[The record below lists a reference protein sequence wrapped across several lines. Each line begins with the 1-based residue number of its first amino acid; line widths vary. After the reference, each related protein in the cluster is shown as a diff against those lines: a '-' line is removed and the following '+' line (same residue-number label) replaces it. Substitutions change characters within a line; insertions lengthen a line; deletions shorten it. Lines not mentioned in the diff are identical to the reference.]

1 MKLNENDYEKRK
13 LLIESAKKEFLSKGY
28 NKASLRNICA
38 NAGVT
43 TGALYFFFENKEDLY
58 NAIVNGPIE
67 ELKKLVIDHFNIDC
81 AYNKKIEI
89 DLSDLD
95 HTDLSDEICELVYK
109 NYDCFMLVLSGS
121 REGTKEQLIDEFV
134 HLIETS
140 YMEMLD
146 RSINYGYDTFMIHWL
161 AHTMIDSLIHII
173 KHEPDV
179 NIAKKRMAAVMN
191 LLVAG
196 SVQFVITPK

>member
-13 LLIESAKKEFLSKGY
+13 LLIESAKKEFISKGY
-28 NKASLRNICA
+28 NKASLRSICA

-58 NAIVNGPIE
+58 NAIVNGPVE
-67 ELKKLVIDHFNIDC
+67 ELKKMIIDHFDRDC
-81 AYNKKIEI
+81 AYNKKIDI

-95 HTDLSDEICELVYK
+95 HTDLSDEICEHVYK
-109 NYDCFMLVLSGS
+109 NYDCFMLLLSGS
-121 REGTKEQLIDEFV
+121 RDGAREQLIDEFV
-134 HLIETS
+134 HLIENS
-140 YMEMLD
+140 YTGMLD
-146 RSINYGYDTFMIHWL
+146 RSTNYGYDTFMLHWMS
-161 AHTMIDSLIHII
+161 HTMIDSLIHIV
-173 KHEPDV
+173 KHEQDV
-179 NIAKKRMAAVMN
+179 ILAKKRLAAIMN